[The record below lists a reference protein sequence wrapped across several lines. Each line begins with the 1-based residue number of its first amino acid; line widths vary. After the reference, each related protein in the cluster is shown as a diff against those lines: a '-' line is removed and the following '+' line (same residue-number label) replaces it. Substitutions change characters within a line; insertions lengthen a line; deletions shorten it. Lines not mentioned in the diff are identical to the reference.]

1 MAKQK
6 PSIKSLKE
14 MNKEKIKEIKKPLTK
29 KELLDQCRSA
39 LVVLK
44 MKSKMGQLV
53 QTHQIKQL
61 KKEIA
66 RLLTVDKVIKNK

>member
-1 MAKQK
+1 MDKQVK
-6 PSIKSLKE
+6 NE
-14 MNKEKIKEIKKPLTK
+14 KEKVKKKLTK
-29 KELLDQCRSA
+29 EELLAQCRSA
-39 LVVLK
+39 LIVLK

-66 RLLTVDKVIKNK
+66 RLLTADKVIKNK